1 MIVTMKRKLED
12 LSAVE
17 REQTRTVLFT
27 ASADAYKKADS
38 KAFLEGLLT
47 PSEQIMLGRRI
58 WIARMLLDGKT
69 YHEIGKKLKVG
80 PNTITKVELWLQNQL
95 PDYEKILQQQ
105 ETTNVHKKRRKTA
118 AENPFGLTALKLKYP
133 LHFLLFPWP
142 KN

>member
-1 MIVTMKRKLED
+1 MKRKLED
-12 LSAVE
+12 LTAQE
-17 REQTRTVLFT
+17 REQTRAVLFT
-27 ASADAYKKADS
+27 ASADAYKKSDS

-58 WIARMLLDGKT
+58 WIARLLLDGRT
-69 YHEIGKKLKVG
+69 YQEISKKLKVG
-80 PNTITKVELWLQNQL
+80 PNTITKVELWLQDQL
-95 PDYEKILQQQ
+95 PDYEQILQKQ
-105 ETTNVHKKRRKTA
+105 EERDLHKKRKRTA